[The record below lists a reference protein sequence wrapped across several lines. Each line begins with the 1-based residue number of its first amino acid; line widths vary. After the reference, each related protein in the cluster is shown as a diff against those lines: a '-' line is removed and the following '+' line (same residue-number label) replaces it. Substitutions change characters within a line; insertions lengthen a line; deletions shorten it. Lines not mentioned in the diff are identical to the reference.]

1 MTYNEDLIRVLRVE
15 NEYLR
20 KKISVL
26 ESQNN
31 SNQVNN
37 QKQLNNEN
45 R

>member
-1 MTYNEDLIRVLRVE
+1 MTYNEDLIRLLRVE

-20 KKISVL
+20 ERNAFL
-26 ESQNN
+26 ESQDN

-37 QKQLNNEN
+37 QKQRNNEN